1 LRAAPTNPIISLS
14 SEISGEIIGRY
25 RNDVIGVYAIHPV
38 NTSRPL
44 NVVLSLNSTHLFL
57 NDAGKNKLFVF
68 FKRFVFFMN
77 KFHFVYV

>member
-1 LRAAPTNPIISLS
+1 MRAAPTNPIISLS

-38 NTSRPL
+38 NTF